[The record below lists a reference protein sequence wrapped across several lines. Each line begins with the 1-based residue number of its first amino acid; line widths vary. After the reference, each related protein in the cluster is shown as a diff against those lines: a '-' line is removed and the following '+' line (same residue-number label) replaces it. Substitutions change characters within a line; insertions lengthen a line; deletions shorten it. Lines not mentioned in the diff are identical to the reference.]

1 MVTAEDLKDTEARPR
16 LADKIVSSSC
26 RHRLLGSLVCSGLTP
41 QRTLSDFHRPRDRC
55 SEAAPT
61 AATDPPHPP
70 PLVLPDPQAKD
81 VSWRDS
87 TCATHL
93 CRLSSP
99 LSPSSLPLASEPLLR
114 DSTLLPTS
122 LSHIVSILFGQ
133 PEGEILGQ
141 EGRHIVTAAESCTTR
156 FLRCAKSKESK
167 NNKEEPPGTRER
179 CIRTRMS
186 GVWQTGWSSWRGRLS

>member
-1 MVTAEDLKDTEARPR
+1 MTKERRRGWRKDTEARPR

-26 RHRLLGSLVCSGLTP
+26 RHRLLGSLVCSV
-41 QRTLSDFHRPRDRC
+41 
-55 SEAAPT
+55 PT

-70 PLVLPDPQAKD
+70 PRLLPDPQAKE

-87 TCATHL
+87 TCATL

-99 LSPSSLPLASEPLLR
+99 LSPSSLPLASEPPLLR

-133 PEGEILGQ
+133 PAGATHRYR
-141 EGRHIVTAAESCTTR
+141 GRELHKI
-156 FLRCAKSKESK
+156 FLRCGKSKESK
-167 NNKEEPPGTRER
+167 NNKMEPPGARER
-179 CIRTRMS
+179 CIRIETRIS
-186 GVWQTGWSSWRGRLS
+186 GVWQTGWSSWRERLS